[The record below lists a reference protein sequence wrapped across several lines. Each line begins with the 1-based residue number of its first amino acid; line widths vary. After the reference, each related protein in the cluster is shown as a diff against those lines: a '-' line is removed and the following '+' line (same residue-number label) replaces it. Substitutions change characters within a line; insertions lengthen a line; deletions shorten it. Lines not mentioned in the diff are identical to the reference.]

1 MSKFLI
7 VGLGN
12 IGNEYAN
19 TRHNIGFDVVNAF
32 VTKHGGTFKVDRLAY
47 MAEVKWKGKTFV
59 CICPTTFMNLSGRA
73 FRYWIDKEKVPL
85 ENTLTIVDDIALPLD
100 KLRLRGTGT
109 HAGHNGLKDIQ
120 NILGS
125 DAYPKLRFGIG
136 NHYPKGL
143 QADFVLG
150 KWRPDEI
157 ALVKL
162 KLEKCVEVIES
173 FASIGLERT
182 MSQVNN
188 LIIKLPE

>member
-19 TRHNIGFDVVNAF
+19 TRHNIGFDVANAF
-32 VTKHGGTFKVDRLAY
+32 VTRHGGTFKVDRLAY
-47 MAEVKWKGKTFV
+47 MAEVKWKGKSFV

-73 FRYWIDKEKVPL
+73 FRYWLDKEKVPL
-85 ENTLTIVDDIALPLD
+85 ENTLTIVDDIALPLE

-136 NHYPKGL
+136 NEYPKGM

-157 ALVKL
+157 PLVKL
-162 KLEKCVEVIES
+162 KLEKCMEVIES

-188 LIIKLPE
+188 LVIKLSE